1 MWEDSTLK
9 FTKFVWSTHTNLRNN
24 NQTDNLIFDY
34 IAAFVLNEES
44 KQKNREDR
52 YTSSQQMKVLWLMR
66 GKSTEHGLSMSHN
79 HCRSKLKSKKNV
91 KWYNYDEKR
100 HVKKKC

>member
-9 FTKFVWSTHTNLRNN
+9 FTKFVWSTHTNLTNN
-24 NQTDNLIFDY
+24 NQTDNLVFDY
-34 IAAFVLNEES
+34 ITATVLNEES

-66 GKSTEHGLSMSHN
+66 GKSTEHGFSMSHN

-91 KWYNYDEKR
+91 KWYNCDEKR
-100 HVKKKC
+100 HVKKTC